1 MSQFHRSL
9 FDVVPSLG
17 VTRHHMLSRHR
28 HPHLARHR
36 EMFGSGHEPYLGW
49 ECFMELFLET
59 HGLLSEETVHS
70 LDREL
75 SENLTDLPNVPPS
88 ARLGHR
94 LRINGISEFE
104 VEFQEFILTR
114 HRRRGEGEDPD
125 CIAQMPHG
133 PINFRHM
140 SLNRL
145 LRLFRELR
153 RARRTDKW
161 NTLAQAF
168 LARCDGWFY
177 PRFIRN
183 EDPLDLSGL
192 GVPEETK
199 WTTIVEP
206 THDVPL
212 TSWDEWREQGRSAEA
227 CDLQDLASDGS
238 SFAPSRKR
246 KAPGDVSPES
256 VQRP

>member
-1 MSQFHRSL
+1 MNGFRDDHFPFVTTESWESAALRDHLIDSHPPVPYSRHDHQLARDGNRQMSQFHRSL

-28 HPHLARHR
+28 HPHLARYR
-36 EMFGSGHEPYLGW
+36 EMFGSGHEPYIGW

-59 HGLLSEETVHS
+59 HGLLSDETVHP

-88 ARLGHR
+88 ARLGYR

-114 HRRRGEGEDPD
+114 HRRRGEGSDPD
-125 CIAQMPHG
+125 YIEQMPYG

-140 SLNRL
+140 PLNRL

-153 RARRTDKW
+153 
-161 NTLAQAF
+161 Q
-168 LARCDGWFY
+168 C
-177 PRFIRN
+177 
-183 EDPLDLSGL
+183 
-192 GVPEETK
+192 
-199 WTTIVEP
+199 TTE
-206 THDVPL
+206 
-212 TSWDEWREQGRSAEA
+212 
-227 CDLQDLASDGS
+227 
-238 SFAPSRKR
+238 
-246 KAPGDVSPES
+246 
-256 VQRP
+256 